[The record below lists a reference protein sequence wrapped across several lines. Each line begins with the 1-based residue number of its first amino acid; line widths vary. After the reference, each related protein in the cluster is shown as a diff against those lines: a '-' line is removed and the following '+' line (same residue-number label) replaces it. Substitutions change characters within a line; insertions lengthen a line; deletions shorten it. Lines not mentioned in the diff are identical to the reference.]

1 MTGAQII
8 RQTLDVE
15 NACPSAECLL
25 EEFMLIGRDLLKR
38 FHHQDYRMLERLVC
52 DPADAV
58 VIAAGNLLDVNGEL
72 QRAEIRRFLETGEQ
86 HLSRVRDSE
95 LHGKWR
101 SFVSVR
107 LKRTVV
113 EMREDD
119 NPWARKIRWSVEKV
133 VCKEASVQR
142 IADSRTVLYYRAI
155 DGDPD
160 LDATRMGTDEILAEL
175 LSYPSRANSIR
186 TLVMTVFDIMQT
198 RDCSCRALS
207 MAELTH
213 IIVNY
218 YGTFLSIEGDGVC
231 EEEKYFLDDLDLA
244 SINSTVNFLKDGR
257 LAHYLA
263 HGIYSVGEGHA
274 IAAMVRSYLID
285 LRFGRKQTLREYIQ
299 MVFPDN
305 DARVMDALE
314 NKRISN
320 LLVLVSGR
328 YLSALASRS

>member
-1 MTGAQII
+1 MDDRVREEGKRERGKEGKRERGKEGKRERGKEGKRERGKEVSSLRIHRVRCRKCTTGAQII
-8 RQTLDVE
+8 RRTLDVE

-25 EEFMLIGRDLLKR
+25 DEFMHVGRDLLKR
-38 FHHQDYRMLERLVC
+38 FHQQDYRMLERLVY

-142 IADSRTVLYYRAI
+142 ITDSRTVLYYRAI

-175 LSYPSRANSIR
+175 LSYPSRAN
-186 TLVMTVFDIMQT
+186 
-198 RDCSCRALS
+198 
-207 MAELTH
+207 
-213 IIVNY
+213 
-218 YGTFLSIEGDGVC
+218 
-231 EEEKYFLDDLDLA
+231 
-244 SINSTVNFLKDGR
+244 
-257 LAHYLA
+257 
-263 HGIYSVGEGHA
+263 
-274 IAAMVRSYLID
+274 
-285 LRFGRKQTLREYIQ
+285 
-299 MVFPDN
+299 
-305 DARVMDALE
+305 
-314 NKRISN
+314 
-320 LLVLVSGR
+320 
-328 YLSALASRS
+328 